1 MEPKESTKK
10 GRNKSAIVIN
20 FKRSRHCMEEQEWI
34 SSLLSPLAKDR
45 LRSPSKVTVTGQK
58 SW

>member
-10 GRNKSAIVIN
+10 GRNKSATVIN
-20 FKRSRHCMEEQEWI
+20 SKRSSYCMEEQEWV

-45 LRSPSKVTVTGQK
+45 LRSPSKVTVTRQK